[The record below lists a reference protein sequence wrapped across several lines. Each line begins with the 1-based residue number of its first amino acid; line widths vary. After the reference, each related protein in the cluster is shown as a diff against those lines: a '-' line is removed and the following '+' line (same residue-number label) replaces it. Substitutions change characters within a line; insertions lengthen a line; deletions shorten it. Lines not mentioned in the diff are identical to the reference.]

1 MNQIMHSFSR
11 VVRRNE
17 REAILR
23 EPSAWN
29 PLYDGDGMRP
39 KAFTPRRTP
48 FSAREPSVLPDAQR
62 KRYTRFE
69 EPVRGARGTNEESD
83 PFSDSAYLRGRPRSW
98 EVETIDGRSMLDRR
112 SNIYAS
118 SRRSSLSQI
127 IPTDVRDSEIIM
139 GYGRA
144 STWTMDNSVR

>member
-1 MNQIMHSFSR
+1 MHSFSR

-17 REAILR
+17 REAVLR

-39 KAFTPRRTP
+39 KAFTPKRTP
-48 FSAREPSVLPDAQR
+48 FGAREPSVMRDVQR
-62 KRYTRFE
+62 KRYTRLE
-69 EPVRGARGTNEESD
+69 EPVRGPISGNDLND
-83 PFSDSAYLRGRPRSW
+83 PFSDYEYPRGRSRSW
-98 EVETIDGRSMLDRR
+98 QAESIDGRSMDGRP
-112 SNIYAS
+112 NIYVVSSS

-127 IPTDVRDSEIIM
+127 IPTDVRDSET

-144 STWTMDNSVR
+144 SWTTEEVR